1 VSADA
6 GRPTYVDLH
15 THSTASDGT
24 LPPEAVV
31 EAAARCGLAAL
42 ALTDHDTIDGVSVA
56 RAAGERLG
64 IRIITGVELSAFH
77 EEHEVHVLA
86 LHLTQLEALEKRLG
100 ELRTLRHTRAE
111 KIVDKLNALGIPL
124 TLDEVL
130 QQSNGGAVG
139 RPHVARA
146 LIARGVVHDFRDA
159 FMRYLG
165 GNGSAF
171 VAKERLS
178 IEDAIAIAHE
188 AGALAIW
195 AHPGDGGRREKL
207 EPLVAAGLDG
217 VEVKH
222 PSHSGEDVKRL
233 QALADFFGLV
243 PSGGSDWHG
252 ASDGPRRLGIMNVPI
267 QWLERQDEK
276 LASVMSSK
284 NSRPSPPPPPA
295 ESPAAQ

>member
-1 VSADA
+1 MSAEA
-6 GRPTYVDLH
+6 GGPAFIDLH

-24 LPPEAVV
+24 LPPEQVI
-31 EAAARCGLAAL
+31 EAAAQCGLKAL
-42 ALTDHDTIDGVSVA
+42 ALTDHDTIGGIPAA
-56 RAAGERLG
+56 REAGDRLG
-64 IRIITGVELSAFH
+64 IRVITGVELSAFQDG
-77 EEHEVHVLA
+77 HEVHVLA
-86 LHLTQLEALEKRLG
+86 LHLSQLDTLHKRL
-100 ELRTLRHTRAE
+100 EDLRASRFSRAE
-111 KIVDKLNALGIPL
+111 KIVEKLNALGIPI

-130 QQSNGGAVG
+130 LQSNGGAVG

-171 VAKERLS
+171 VPKDKLS
-178 IEDAIAIAHE
+178 IEDAIAIAHD

-217 VEVKH
+217 VEIRH
-222 PSHSGEDVKRL
+222 PSHSGEDTKRL
-233 QALADFFGLV
+233 QALTDFFGLV

-252 ASDGPRRLGIMNVPI
+252 ATEGSRRLGMMNVPAE
-267 QWLERQDEK
+267 WLERQDERVAS
-276 LASVMSSK
+276 LASST
-284 NSRPSPPPPPA
+284 SP
-295 ESPAAQ
+295 